1 MDPYRELRELLAKIG
16 GGKATNL
23 YQGVVTALSD
33 ITCEVSIDGLSIP
46 DVRLRASTEVDGA
59 QIIVR
64 PAVGSVVIVGSLT
77 GDLDHLVVLSMD
89 RAEEVIING
98 GKLGGLIKVQELTQ
112 KLNAL
117 EGEVNNLK
125 QLFASWVPVK
135 GDGGAVLRG
144 LLGSWAGKR
153 LPLSRREDYED
164 TKVKH

>member
-112 KLNAL
+112 QLNAL
-117 EGEVNNLK
+117 ESEVNDLK

-153 LPLSRREDYED
+153 LTPSRREDYED

>member
-1 MDPYRELRELLAKIG
+1 MDPYRELRELLANIG

-98 GKLGGLIKVQELTQ
+98 GKLGGLIKVQEITQ

-117 EGEVNNLK
+117 ESEVNNLK
-125 QLFASWVPVK
+125 QLLASWVPVK

-153 LPLSRREDYED
+153 LTLSRREDYED

>member
-1 MDPYRELRELLAKIG
+1 MDPYRELRERLENIG

-23 YQGVVTALSD
+23 YQGVVTDLSD
-33 ITCEVSIDGLSIP
+33 VTCEVSIDGLSIP

-98 GKLGGLIKVQELTQ
+98 GSLGGIVKVEELTN
-112 KLNAL
+112 KLNTL
-117 EGEVNNLK
+117 EREINDIK
-125 QLFASWVPVK
+125 QVLSSWTPVPN
-135 GDGGAVLRG
+135 DGGAALKAAVA
-144 LLGSWAGKR
+144 SWAGK
-153 LPLSRREDYED
+153 PLTLTRREDYED
-164 TKVKH
+164 TKVTH

>member
-117 EGEVNNLK
+117 ESEVNDLK

-153 LPLSRREDYED
+153 LTPSRREDYED

>member
-1 MDPYRELRELLAKIG
+1 MDPYRELRERLENIG

-23 YQGVVTALSD
+23 YQGVVTDLSD
-33 ITCEVSIDGLSIP
+33 VTCEVSIDGLSIP

-117 EGEVNNLK
+117 ESEVNNLK

-153 LPLSRREDYED
+153 LTLSRREDYED